1 MNRLT
6 ITAPRNASNVRIGR
20 VIWHWLKQ
28 RVRNTTY
35 AFDGATVRVC
45 MPFAGATD
53 LGYALDATTAWNV
66 LALKAEPLPSI
77 YDGSVVYAREP
88 QCRSADGSERMCEE
102 FVTAHEV
109 RRRGF
114 GDCDDLGCWLA
125 AQRRLEGE
133 QAQAI
138 PKPSAVG
145 WHIVVRR
152 GDGSLED
159 PSARLGM
166 PVP

>member
-1 MNRLT
+1 
-6 ITAPRNASNVRIGR
+6 
-20 VIWHWLKQ
+20 
-28 RVRNTTY
+28 
-35 AFDGATVRVC
+35 

-53 LGYALDATTAWNV
+53 LGFALDATTAWNV
-66 LALKAEPLPSI
+66 LALRAEPLPSI
-77 YDGSVVYAREP
+77 YDAGVVYAREP
-88 QCRSADGSERMCEE
+88 QCRTADGSERMCEE

-114 GDCDDLGCWLA
+114 GDCDDLGAWRA
-125 AQRRLEGE
+125 AELRIAGE

>member
-1 MNRLT
+1 MVDQPD
-6 ITAPRNASNVRIGR
+6 AEPDDPRVQCRIAER
-20 VIWHWLKQ
+20 AQ
-28 RVRNTTY
+28 
-35 AFDGATVRVC
+35 
-45 MPFAGATD
+45 
-53 LGYALDATTAWNV
+53 LGFALDATTAWNV
-66 LALKAEPLPSI
+66 LALRAEPLPSI
-77 YDGSVVYAREP
+77 YDAGVVYAREP
-88 QCRSADGSERMCEE
+88 QCRTADGSERMCEE

-114 GDCDDLGCWLA
+114 GDCDDLGAWRA
-125 AQRRLEGE
+125 AELRIAGE

>member
-1 MNRLT
+1 
-6 ITAPRNASNVRIGR
+6 
-20 VIWHWLKQ
+20 
-28 RVRNTTY
+28 
-35 AFDGATVRVC
+35 
-45 MPFAGATD
+45 MPFSSAAD
-53 LGYALDATTAWNV
+53 LGIALDATTAWNV
-66 LALKAEPLPSI
+66 LALKRDPLPSI
-77 YDGSVVYAREP
+77 YDAGVVYAREP
-88 QCRSADGSERMCEE
+88 QCRTSDGRERMCEE

-114 GDCDDLGCWLA
+114 GDCDDLGTWRAAELRLA
-125 AQRRLEGE
+125 GE
-133 QAQAI
+133 LAQAI

-152 GDGSLED
+152 GDGSIED